1 LKKGSEVT
9 VDKRCLVS
17 FSIGKKYF
25 DNAWC
30 NVVSMDA
37 CYLLL
42 GRPWQYDQGVVHDG
56 WRNTYTLS
64 IEGKKKVVLAPQR
77 EGVIPIP
84 MTEKGINLLSM
95 SWFLEEIEE
104 EGIVN
109 ALMTCE
115 NGSKVNDDVS
125 VELREVLKKFADL
138 MPEELP
144 LGLPPMRDI
153 KLHIKFGPKSSL
165 LNRLAY
171 HLSPKES

>member
-1 LKKGSEVT
+1 VSEDAIKKLQLKIDRHPKPYKLSWLKKGSEVT

-30 NVVSMDA
+30 DVVSMDA
-37 CYLLL
+37 CHLLL

-56 WRNTYTLS
+56 QRNTYSLS
-64 IEGKKKVVLAPQR
+64 IKGKKVVLAPRR

-84 MTEKGINLLSM
+84 VAKKGINLLSM
-95 SWFLEEIEE
+95 SRFLEEIEE
-104 EGIVN
+104 EGVVY

-115 NGSKVNDDVS
+115 NGSKIDDDVS
-125 VELREVLKKFADL
+125 VELREVLLEFVGL

-153 KLHIKFGPKSSL
+153 Q
-165 LNRLAY
+165 
-171 HLSPKES
+171 